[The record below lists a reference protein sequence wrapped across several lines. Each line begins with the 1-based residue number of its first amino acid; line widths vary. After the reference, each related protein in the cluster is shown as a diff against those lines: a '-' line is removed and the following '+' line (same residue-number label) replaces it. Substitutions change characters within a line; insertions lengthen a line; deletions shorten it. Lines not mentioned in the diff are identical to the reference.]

1 MDDYQRLTENVKKGQ
16 PIDIE
21 ELTQLSEYERLLV
34 EEQITLKIKEGDAKF
49 YKYIPTLKDFQ
60 VEDFLTYEHSQKLK
74 KNNWL
79 ELEKNIYLRCQ
90 STDLLDSLL
99 TSAKYSLYAL
109 NCVIEISER
118 NPDIVEFPYLSYII
132 DGLKKRHNRGR
143 NR

>member
-1 MDDYQRLTENVKKGQ
+1 MNNYQELIESVKNGET
-16 PIDIE
+16 IDIE
-21 ELTQLSEYERLLV
+21 ELTQLLENERLLV

-49 YKYIPTLKDFQ
+49 YKYIPTLKDFH
-60 VEDFLTYEHSQKLK
+60 VEEFLTYEHSQKLK

-109 NCVIEISER
+109 NCVIEISEK

-132 DGLKKRHNRGR
+132 DGLKKRHNRSK

>member
-1 MDDYQRLTENVKKGQ
+1 MNNYQELIENVKNGKT
-16 PIDIE
+16 IDIE
-21 ELTQLSEYERLLV
+21 ELTQLLENERLLV
-34 EEQITLKIKEGDAKF
+34 EEQITLKIREGNAEF

-60 VEDFLTYEHSQKLK
+60 IKEFLTYEHSQKLK
-74 KNNWL
+74 KNNWF

-132 DGLKKRHNRGR
+132 DGLKKRHNRNR

>member
-1 MDDYQRLTENVKKGQ
+1 MNNYQELIESVKAGKI
-16 PIDIE
+16 IDIE

-34 EEQITLKIKEGDAKF
+34 EEQITLKIREGNAEF

-60 VEDFLTYEHSQKLK
+60 IEEFLTYEHSQKLK
-74 KNNWL
+74 KNNWF

-118 NPDIVEFPYLSYII
+118 NPDIVEFSLLVIYC
-132 DGLKKRHNRGR
+132 
-143 NR
+143 

>member
-1 MDDYQRLTENVKKGQ
+1 MDDYQTLIESVKTGKT
-16 PIDIE
+16 IDIE

-49 YKYIPTLKDFQ
+49 YKYIPTLKDFH
-60 VEDFLTYEHSQKLK
+60 VEEFLTYEHSQKLK
-74 KNNWL
+74 KNNWF

-132 DGLKKRHNRGR
+132 DGLKKRHNRNR

>member
-118 NPDIVEFPYLSYII
+118 NPDIVEFPYCK
-132 DGLKKRHNRGR
+132 G
-143 NR
+143 

>member
-1 MDDYQRLTENVKKGQ
+1 MNNYQELIESVKNGKT
-16 PIDIE
+16 IDIE
-21 ELTQLSEYERLLV
+21 ELTQLLENERLLV

-49 YKYIPTLKDFQ
+49 YKYITTLKDFH
-60 VEDFLTYEHSQKLK
+60 VEEFLTYEHSQKLK
-74 KNNWL
+74 KNNWF

-132 DGLKKRHNRGR
+132 DGLKKRHNRNR

>member
-1 MDDYQRLTENVKKGQ
+1 MNNYQELIESVKNGKT
-16 PIDIE
+16 IDIE
-21 ELTQLSEYERLLV
+21 ELTQLPENEGLLV
-34 EEQITLKIKEGDAKF
+34 EEQITLKIKEGDEKF
-49 YKYIPTLKDFQ
+49 YKYIPALKDFQ
-60 VEDFLTYEHSQKLK
+60 VEEFLTYEHSQTLK

-90 STDLLDSLL
+90 STALLDSLL